1 MTAKILGPIGQ
12 AAFERRGIS
21 SETAVRHEIYTASHK
36 DGQVVPDHYGTIVVF
51 PFTENGTTVNEKYRG
66 PGKRFWQWPNG
77 KRTFWNNDAINDPSL
92 EDGSLALVITEG
104 EIDALTAIDCGFPLA
119 VSVPDGAPPASENS
133 ELEPLDPEQ
142 ERQGKFEFLY
152 RNRDALKRIKRFIL
166 AVDND
171 LPGQRLAQELV
182 RRLSPARCLFV
193 TYPDGC
199 KDLNDVRVKYS
210 PEEVSRV
217 INAAKRYPVRGL
229 YYLSNYPDSEPLK
242 TYFTGWDTLDKH
254 LRLFFGEFMV
264 VTGKPGDGKSTFV
277 LNLLVKLAERYGHK
291 AAIFSPEM
299 RTVPHLRGKLRRI
312 LGGRE
317 LEADHFIEKRFV
329 FIDSD
334 PSGYIEEDFDLDWI
348 IDRAIDAVL
357 RDGIRIL
364 LIDPWN
370 EVEHSR
376 RRGEPL
382 SEYVSRGIR
391 QLKRFAREYDVMV
404 IVICHP
410 TKEVGKDGNTRP
422 VTLYDCADSAAW
434 NNKADHGVIV
444 ERPDPMVDETTIRVA
459 KVRFDETGERGE
471 IKMRFDRISCRFEM
485 LDEVTQPETS

>member
-1 MTAKILGPIGQ
+1 MTASAKILGPIGQ

-21 SETAVRHEIYTASHK
+21 SETAVRFGVYTALSQ
-36 DGQVVPDHYGTIVVF
+36 GGETSPDPRGSIVVF
-51 PFTENGTTVNEKYRG
+51 PFTENGVTVNEKFRA

-77 KRTFWNNDAINDPSL
+77 KRTFWNNDALDDPSL
-92 EDGSLALVITEG
+92 ESGDLPLIICEG
-104 EIDALTAIDCGFPLA
+104 EIDSLTAIDCGFPLT

-142 ERQGKFEFLY
+142 ERQGKFEFLW
-152 RNRDALKRIKRFIL
+152 RNRDALKRIKRFII

-171 LPGQRLAQELV
+171 PPGQRLAAELV
-182 RRLSPARCLFV
+182 RRLSAARCLFV
-193 TYPDGC
+193 SYPDGC
-199 KDLNDVRVKYS
+199 KDLNDVRTRYS
-210 PEEVSRV
+210 AEEVVKV
-217 INAAKRYPVRGL
+217 INSAKRYPVRGL
-229 YYLSNYPDSEPLK
+229 YYLSNYPDAEELR
-242 TYFTGWDTLDKH
+242 TYVSGWDTLDKH
-254 LRLFFGEFMV
+254 LKVFFGEFMV
-264 VTGKPGDGKSTFV
+264 VVGRPGEGKSTFV
-277 LNLLVKLAERYGHK
+277 LNLLVKLAQRYGHK

-317 LEADHFIEKRFV
+317 AEADRFIEQRFV

-334 PSGYIEEDFDLDWI
+334 PTGYIDEDFDLDWI

-370 EVEHSR
+370 EVEHAR
-376 RRGEPL
+376 KRGEPM

-391 QLKRFAREYDVMV
+391 ALKRFAREYDVMV
-404 IVICHP
+404 VVIAHP
-410 TKEVGKDGNTRP
+410 TKDVGKDGNVRP
-422 VTLYDCADSAAW
+422 VTLYDTADSAAW
-434 NNKADHGVIV
+434 ANKADHGVIV
-444 ERPDPMVDETTIRVA
+444 ERSPDPLSDESTIRIA

-471 IKMRFDRISCRFEM
+471 IKMRFDRVSCRYEM
-485 LDEVTQPETS
+485 LTPET